1 MVSIICCKW
10 KICFNCTISGY
21 GGDCPEGVPVEFG
34 LLSILAAF
42 GVSFGILY
50 MALTIILGGR
60 RRRDLVEDVC
70 EDASGTFGGL
80 GCHLEQFVSGEESGI
95 WLRLADLLWH
105 GESVCGRVK
114 LEPQSSIIFGL
125 L

>member
-1 MVSIICCKW
+1 M
-10 KICFNCTISGY
+10 
-21 GGDCPEGVPVEFG
+21 PVEFG

-60 RRRDLVEDVC
+60 RRRDLMEDVC
-70 EDASGTFGGL
+70 EQASGTLGGL

-105 GESVCGRVK
+105 GESARGRVK